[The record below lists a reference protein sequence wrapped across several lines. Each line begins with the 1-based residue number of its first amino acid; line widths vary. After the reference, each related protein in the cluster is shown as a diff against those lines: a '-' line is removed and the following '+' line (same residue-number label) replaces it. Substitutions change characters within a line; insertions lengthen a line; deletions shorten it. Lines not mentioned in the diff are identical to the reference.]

1 MVTMTEHPDEGQMIK
16 RSYEAPSIVEIGTL
30 QELTMQGKNFGSSD
44 GFTFSG
50 IPIGN
55 S

>member
-1 MVTMTEHPDEGQMIK
+1 MIEHPAEAPIIK

-30 QELTMQGKNFGSSD
+30 QELTLQGKNFGSDD

>member
-1 MVTMTEHPDEGQMIK
+1 MIEHPDVTPMVE
-16 RSYEAPSIVEIGTL
+16 RFYEAPSIVEIGTL
-30 QELTMQGKNFGSSD
+30 QELTLQGKNFGGDD

-50 IPIGN
+50 QPIGN